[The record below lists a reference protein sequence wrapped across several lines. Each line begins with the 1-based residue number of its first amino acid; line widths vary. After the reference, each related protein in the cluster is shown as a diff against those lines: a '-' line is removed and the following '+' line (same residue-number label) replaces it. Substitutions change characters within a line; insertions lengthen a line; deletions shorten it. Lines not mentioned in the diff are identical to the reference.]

1 MFGMSISS
9 VSSIV
14 TKKTASLIIPDT
26 PYLYYTFDQADVDGT
41 NVLNRVS
48 ELYDASLSTA
58 GLLDSSNNISGT
70 TDLSLNASTANQF
83 VTINSAM
90 DIGKST
96 GLSILLW
103 VRYGVDIS
111 SGTRIF
117 DFGNDP
123 ASDNIELFIDSIGI
137 PTLSIYSGSTPYTYS
152 FGYPIS
158 THLYRHLGITMSAN
172 GTFNYYVDGVL
183 YRTTTG
189 NQYPADIVRT
199 KNYIGKSSNN
209 ALFYNG
215 GIGEIRIYNNTV
227 SSDVVLNNMNTN
239 VRLYT
244 NSFMTHNYGFKYSDL
259 LNGRIKNTIT
269 GVYDASFLAPVD
281 TTFNINSGTGTT
293 LKQIG
298 ITTGT
303 QKYNQAT
310 PVAPVTSRINSN
322 FLYNLPTSVL
332 TGVNVGGQSGDWNY
346 GVRILNGFT
355 TPATGGFTVNF
366 FFYILTNTSISDLPY
381 FSFNNGNTTIPIT
394 RRITFGMNG
403 VFGGIAGSGFWLNM
417 VTDVSNNK
425 STIPGNLGNNSGWYQ
440 YSLVVNYDEQTIKS
454 YINVD
459 ANVFTHF
466 YMDYSNTTFD
476 YCTLMNDITYA
487 GFDYNRPIRG
497 FMNDFRIYNVP
508 LKLNELRQLGQIPVI
523 PAAAGSRVY
532 SLRPMAVAA
541 PVNGNVAVYM
551 DSSVNRIYLSA
562 GVGNLYV
569 GNIATSAWTQS
580 TLAAGSP
587 GQLHNRNWR
596 DIVCDGTGQYVVACV
611 RTTLDDPS
619 GTVFYSSDYGNTYTQ
634 TASVID
640 TPYCFNLAMSN
651 DGNITYM
658 TAWGVPTPQIGGNVN
673 YAYGNLYVSNDKG
686 INWTKIFVDG
696 TGITGGTPS
705 WASMPS
711 QVRCNSTGQYL
722 LLGAWGGCPALFITN
737 NNGVFSLVNSSVSV
751 GSFGLVTTNP
761 MVKNRNTDGTL
772 SLAAFSLGRVSTL
785 VYGIGKNVISP
796 INRVLYSTNCQNTP
810 MPAGIAPATTSAY
823 PWTGARN
830 ICMDSDGINVVIVDT
845 AGSGNVF
852 VSKNGVAT
860 ALWAGGLYP
869 GSPPTVGIA
878 VPATQDIINLSTV
891 PNVVSQTAV
900 PRSAWCGLC
909 VNYTD
914 HFAFANKTG
923 TVYIYSWT
931 LQ

>member
-14 TKKTASLIIPDT
+14 TKKTAPVIIPDT

-48 ELYDASLSTA
+48 EFYDASLSTA
-58 GLLDSSNNISGT
+58 GILDGSNNISGT
-70 TDLSLNASTANQF
+70 TDLSLNASTTNQF

-103 VRYGVDIS
+103 VRFGTTNVN
-111 SGTRIF
+111 GTRVF

-172 GTFNYYVDGVL
+172 GTFKYYVDGVL

-215 GIGEIRIYNNTV
+215 GVGEIRIYNNEV
-227 SSDVVLNNMNTN
+227 SSTVVLNNMNTN
-239 VRLYT
+239 VKLYT

-259 LNGRIKNTIT
+259 QNGRIKNTIT
-269 GVYDASFLAPVD
+269 GVYDASFLAPVTGYD
-281 TTFNINSGTGTT
+281 INSGT
-293 LKQIG
+293 KQIG
-298 ITTGT
+298 ITTLT
-303 QKYNQAT
+303 YKLNQLSAL
-310 PVAPVTSRINSN
+310 VTSRRNSN
-322 FLYNLPTSVL
+322 FLYNIPTSVL
-332 TGVNVGGQSGDWNY
+332 TGVNIGGQSTDWNY

-355 TPATGGFTVNF
+355 TPATGGFSVNF
-366 FFYILTNTSISDLPY
+366 FFYILTNSSTYDLP
-381 FSFNNGNTTIPIT
+381 FFTLNDGNTTVPIT
-394 RRITFGMNG
+394 RRIAFGING
-403 VFGGIAGSGFWLNM
+403 NSGVALWINTIKDATNNISFIAGG
-417 VTDVSNNK
+417 
-425 STIPGNLGNNSGWYQ
+425 LGNNTVWHQ
-440 YSLVVNYDEQTIKS
+440 YSFVADYNSQTMTS

-459 ANVFTHF
+459 GTLVTVSHQ
-466 YMDYSNTTFD
+466 YLDYSNTTFG
-476 YCTLMNDITYA
+476 YSTLLNDITFSGY
-487 GFDYNRPIRG
+487 DYNRPIKG
-497 FMNDFRIYNVP
+497 FMDDFRIYNVP
-508 LKLNELRQLGQIPVI
+508 LKLNELRQLAQIPII

-569 GNIATSAWTQS
+569 GNIASSTWTQS
-580 TLAAGSP
+580 TLAAGSS
-587 GQLHNRNWR
+587 GQLENRNWR
-596 DIVCDGTGQYVVACV
+596 DIVCNGTGQYVVACAW
-611 RTTLDDPS
+611 TATINDPL

-640 TPYCFNLAMSN
+640 TGYCFNLAMSA
-651 DGNITYM
+651 DGNYTYM
-658 TAWGVPTPQIGGNVN
+658 TAWGSIPTTFNSTSGSN
-673 YAYGNLYVSNDKG
+673 NLYTSLDKG
-686 INWTKIFVDG
+686 VTWSKI
-696 TGITGGTPS
+696 TYNAS
-705 WASMPS
+705 WATIPA
-711 QVRCNSTGQYL
+711 QVRCNSTGEYVSLFMTGQISSPVL
-722 LLGAWGGCPALFITN
+722 LSNYGTQLVNNLGTNTYGGFISNPVITN
-737 NNGVFSLVNSSVSV
+737 RASDNALIASVCGLLHGGGRTYNMQKYVHQIVNKSTTSVFCSNAPMNGS
-751 GSFGLVTTNP
+751 
-761 MVKNRNTDGTL
+761 
-772 SLAAFSLGRVSTL
+772 
-785 VYGIGKNVISP
+785 
-796 INRVLYSTNCQNTP
+796 
-810 MPAGIAPATTSAY
+810 IAPQTTSVHQ
-823 PWTGARN
+823 WTGARN
-830 ICMDSDGINVVIVDT
+830 ICMATDRTQMVVVDT
-845 AGSGNVF
+845 AGLGNVF
-852 VSKNGVAT
+852 VSTNGLAS
-860 ALWAGGLYP
+860 APWPESGNAGSISCLGD
-869 GSPPTVGIA
+869 V
-878 VPATQDIINLSTV
+878 INLSIV
-891 PNVVSQTAV
+891 PNAVSQNAV
-900 PRSAWCGLC
+900 PRSAWSGLC
-909 VNYTD
+909 VNYND

>member
-14 TKKTASLIIPDT
+14 TKKTAPVIIPDT

-48 ELYDASLSTA
+48 EFYDASLSNA
-58 GLLDSSNNISGT
+58 GILDGSNNISGT
-70 TDLSLNASTANQF
+70 TDLSLNASAANQF

-103 VRYGVDIS
+103 VRYGTTIIN
-111 SGTRIF
+111 GTRVF

-123 ASDNIELFIDSIGI
+123 ASDNIELFIDAIGI

-158 THLYRHLGITMSAN
+158 THLYRHLGITMSSN
-172 GTFNYYVDGVL
+172 GTFKYYVDGVL

-189 NQYPADIVRT
+189 NQYPADIPRT

-215 GIGEIRIYNNTV
+215 GIGEIRIYNNEV
-227 SSDVVLNNMNTN
+227 SSTVVMNNMNTN
-239 VRLYT
+239 VKLYT
-244 NSFMTHNYGFKYSDL
+244 NSFMIYNYGFKYSDL
-259 LNGRIKNTIT
+259 QNGRIKNLAT
-269 GVYDASFLAPVD
+269 GVYDASFLAPVTAFD
-281 TTFNINSGTGTT
+281 IGSGS
-293 LKQIG
+293 KQIG

-303 QKYNQAT
+303 QKYNQT
-310 PVAPVTSRINSN
+310 GVPVTSRINSN
-322 FLYNLPTSVL
+322 FLYNIPTSVV

-355 TPATGGFTVNF
+355 TPSTGGFTINF
-366 FFYILTNTSISDLPY
+366 FFYLLTNASTYDIPF
-381 FSFNNGNTTIPIT
+381 FSFNSGNDRRLAFGANGTAL
-394 RRITFGMNG
+394 
-403 VFGGIAGSGFWLNM
+403 VGGAGSASFWLDELWAPYETKDM
-417 VTDVSNNK
+417 
-425 STIPGNLGNNSGWYQ
+425 IPGNVGSNSIWYQ
-440 YSLVVNYDEQTIKS
+440 YSLVVDYDAQTIKS
-454 YINVD
+454 YINLD
-459 ANVFTHF
+459 ANVYTHTQ
-466 YMDYSNTTFD
+466 YYDYSNTTFAN
-476 YCTLMNDITYA
+476 CTLMNDINYA
-487 GFDYNRPIRG
+487 GYEYNRPIKG
-497 FMNDFRIYNVP
+497 FMDDFRVYNYP
-508 LKLNELRQLGQIPVI
+508 LKLNELRQLSQIPVI

-569 GNIATSAWTQS
+569 RNIAASTWTQS
-580 TLAAGSP
+580 TLAAGSS

-596 DIVCDGTGQYVVACV
+596 DIICDGTGQYVVACSSGP
-611 RTTLDDPS
+611 TANDPS
-619 GTVFYSSDYGNTYTQ
+619 GTAFYSSDYGNTFTQ
-634 TASVID
+634 STTAID

-658 TAWGVPTPQIGGNVN
+658 TAWGVVRPQTGGNVN

-696 TGITGGTPS
+696 GGITGGTPS

-711 QVRCNSTGQYL
+711 QVRCDSTGQYL
-722 LLGAWGGCPALFITN
+722 VLGPWGCCPPIYITN
-737 NNGVFSLVNSSVSV
+737 NNGVFSIINSSLSV
-751 GSFGLVTTNP
+751 GFFGYLNSNP

-772 SLAAFSLGRVSTL
+772 TLATMALVRVSNT
-785 VYGIGKNVISP
+785 VYTIAKQVISP
-796 INRVLYSTNCQNTP
+796 ITRVLYSTTCQNTP
-810 MPAGIAPATTSAY
+810 MPGGIAPASTSVY

-830 ICMDSDGINVVIVDT
+830 ICMDSNGINAVIVDT

-860 ALWAGGLYP
+860 ALWPGGLYP
-869 GSPPTVGIA
+869 DSSSTNGSTA
-878 VPATQDIINLSTV
+878 AATQDIINLSLV
-891 PNVVSQTAV
+891 PNVVSQNAV

-909 VNYTD
+909 VNYND